1 MDRLVLGL
9 QHRLQQLNENVA
21 MLEKEDNG
29 NLYGAV
35 SLRIIQLELAELQD
49 LLDKLSRTNS
59 NNQQLSTEIADQVT
73 VDNIFHK
80 RFAVSLSHI
89 SV

>member
-1 MDRLVLGL
+1 MLGL
-9 QHRLQQLNENVA
+9 QHRLQQLNENVS

-35 SLRIIQLELAELQD
+35 SLRIIQLELAEIQD

-59 NNQQLSTEIADQVT
+59 NNQQLSTETADQVNAHKH
-73 VDNIFHK
+73 NI
-80 RFAVSLSHI
+80 SI
-89 SV
+89 SFLQFVTYFSR